1 MKTLSILLISLFSL
15 STNLY
20 ATVTV
25 ADSVVAEAQDDLY
38 MLKVEKDLFGG
49 QLVVTSS
56 SGEVVSTMTIKRK
69 RILINF
75 EELKFGE
82 YFVKIVKDGVEV
94 EKYTYRKELIISQ
107 VIR

>member
-15 STNLY
+15 TTHLY
-20 ATVTV
+20 ATVTD
-25 ADSVVAEAQDDLY
+25 ADSVVAKAQDDLY
-38 MLKVEKDLFGG
+38 MLKVDKDLFGS

-56 SGEVVSTMTIKRK
+56 NGEVVSTMTIKRK

-82 YFVKIVKDGVEV
+82 YLVQIIKDGVEV
-94 EKYTYRKELIISQ
+94 EKYTYHKELIISQ

>member
-20 ATVTV
+20 ATVSE
-25 ADSVVAEAQDDLY
+25 ADSVVVEAQDDLY